1 MIGWSKMNEMLHDM
15 TRNRMLLDV
24 IIVLPEKKILKMRY
38 NKHFI

>member
-24 IIVLPEKKILKMRY
+24 IIVLPENFFFKM
-38 NKHFI
+38 